1 MEPLRSRLRHSVDIL
16 LFNPPYVPTDSD
28 EADEAQQGANIAGAW
43 AGGQDGMAV
52 TDILLDQV
60 EVRQAEKP
68 RNWTD
73 VHATELAESI
83 VTTGA
88 ILSSRGKAERHS
100 GHLSSNARAA
110 RPQGGGARC
119 PNPCTNPFLII
130 LVQDRSTTSGRT

>member
-1 MEPLRSRLRHSVDIL
+1 M
-16 LFNPPYVPTDSD
+16 PTDSD

-60 EVRQAEKP
+60 EVRQAEK
-68 RNWTD
+68 RRYLTD

-110 RPQGGGARC
+110 WPQGGGALR
-119 PNPCTNPFLII
+119 PNPCTNSFLTI
-130 LVQDRSTTSGRT
+130 LVKDRSTTSGRT

>member
-1 MEPLRSRLRHSVDIL
+1 MDIL

-52 TDILLDQV
+52 TEILLDQV

-68 RNWTD
+68 RYLTD

-88 ILSSRGKAERHS
+88 ILSSRRKAERHS

-110 RPQGGGARC
+110 WPQGGGALC
-119 PNPCTNPFLII
+119 PYPCTNSYLII
-130 LVQDRSTTSGRT
+130 HSCSRSLYNVGQDVSTYMY